1 MTWATLIPV
10 VLGWLKTNWQG
21 LAAGLVLGGAIC
33 GLKGCV
39 ASNPAPVAVA
49 TAGAAQSLSGTATAS
64 SGGSVR
70 VPGRPSMP
78 CPESKV
84 CPECP
89 GLQLDFK
96 ADAAVAGA
104 ATSGVTATAS
114 AGQSGPVFGLWA
126 GAGAT
131 DILGAQVGV
140 YGQIQVQYGRFAIPL
155 RYDSSQKLSLG
166 IDYRVW

>member
-21 LAAGLVLGGAIC
+21 AAVGIIFGYFVCTLSS
-33 GLKGCV
+33 CV
-39 ASNPAPVAVA
+39 QKNENSIQVS
-49 TAGAAQSLSGTATAS
+49 AGAATSLSGTATAS

-78 CPESKV
+78 CPPDKV

-89 GLQLDFK
+89 GLQVDFG
-96 ADAAVAGA
+96 ANAGVSGGVA
-104 ATSGVTATAS
+104 SSVTAS
-114 AGQSGPVFGLWA
+114 ASTRQSEAVLGLWA

-131 DILGAQVGV
+131 DVLGAQIGV
-140 YGQIQVQYGRFAIPL
+140 YGQISAQYGSFQVPL
-155 RYDSSQKLSLG
+155 RYDSNQRLSIG
-166 IDYRVW
+166 IDYRLR